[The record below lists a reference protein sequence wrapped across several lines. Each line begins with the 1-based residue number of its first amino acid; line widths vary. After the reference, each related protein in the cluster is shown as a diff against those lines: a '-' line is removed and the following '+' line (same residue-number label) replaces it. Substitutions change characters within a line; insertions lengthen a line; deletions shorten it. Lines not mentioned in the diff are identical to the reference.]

1 MFGLG
6 PIEMLIVGA
15 ISVLLFG
22 IPVLVLV
29 LLFRV
34 LRSPGDGIKELK
46 ERVRRLEEQTG
57 DSRPTG

>member
-1 MFGLG
+1 
-6 PIEMLIVGA
+6 MLIVGVV
-15 ISVLLFG
+15 SVLLLG